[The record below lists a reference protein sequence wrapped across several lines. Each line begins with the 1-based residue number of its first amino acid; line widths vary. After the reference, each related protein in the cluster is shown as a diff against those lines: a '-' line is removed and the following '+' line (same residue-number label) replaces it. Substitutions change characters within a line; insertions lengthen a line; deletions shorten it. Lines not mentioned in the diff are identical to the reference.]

1 MTFRRMVEAVSFS
14 GTGLHTGVPATVRV
28 LPGEVGQGVLLR
40 TGGGEAPLSSC
51 GLSGTGRGTEVL
63 LPGGGSL
70 RTTEHLFAA
79 LAGLGIYSATV
90 ELEGPEVPCLDG
102 CSAAFARG
110 LAAASRP
117 AGADEMPKGVDLAV
131 PVAVEDETRGA
142 VVAAFPCP
150 ELWITYVIRYEER
163 PIGTQMADFRPARDD
178 FLGELAPARTFALA
192 SEMDDLRARGLAL
205 GGSLENALLVGTED
219 VQALG
224 GLRFPDEFVR
234 HKILDLLGD
243 LYLLGAPLRG
253 RIAALRSGHT
263 LHCRL
268 VEKLKRAAG
277 TL

>member
-1 MTFRRMVEAVSFS
+1 MIFRRVVEAVSFS
-14 GTGLHTGVPATVRV
+14 GAGLHTGVPATVRV

-40 TGGGEAPLSSC
+40 AGGGEASLSSC
-51 GLSGTGRGTEVL
+51 VLSGTGRGTEIVL
-63 LPGGGSL
+63 PSGESL

-79 LAGLGIYSATV
+79 LAGLGVYSATI
-90 ELEGPEVPCLDG
+90 ELDGPEVPALDG

-110 LAAASRP
+110 LAAVSRP
-117 AGADEMPKGVDLAV
+117 AVEDEMPKAVDLAM
-131 PVAVEDETRGA
+131 PVVVEDEARGA

-163 PIGTQMADFRPARDD
+163 PIGTQMADFRPDGDD

-192 SEMDDLRARGLAL
+192 SEIDDLRVKGLAL

-219 VQALG
+219 VQVLG

-243 LYLLGAPLRG
+243 LYLVGTPLRA
-253 RIAALRSGHT
+253 RIVALRSGHT